1 VHGTPPERILYDK
14 NIATM
19 SQFDQIINSETPVL
33 VDFYAV
39 WCGPCKMV
47 APVLEDYKRKMGDKV
62 RIVKID
68 VDKNPQLASRYQVS
82 GVPTLALFKKGK
94 MLWRKS
100 GALPLHVLQKEL
112 SAYVA

>member
-1 VHGTPPERILYDK
+1 MK
-14 NIATM
+14 
-19 SQFDQIINSETPVL
+19 SSFDQIISSDTPVL

-47 APVLEDYKRKMGDKV
+47 APILEDYKRKMGNAV
-62 RIVKID
+62 RVVKID

-82 GVPTLALFKKGK
+82 GVPTLALFKNGR

-100 GALPLHVLQKEL
+100 GALPLHLLQKEL
-112 SAYVA
+112 APFVTA